1 MPAAKPLLILGTR
14 LLAEEL
20 ADWIADIPGYEV
32 AGFVE
37 NQERD
42 RCALRVAGLPV
53 YWIDELPKFAKTHLF
68 ACGIATTH
76 RVTYLEQ
83 VTALGCKFATL
94 IHPTSRVSSKSTLG
108 AGTLIS
114 PGVQVA
120 SHTRLGRHVFVN
132 RGALIGHHAT
142 IHDYATLQPGANLA
156 GATVIGAATYI
167 GMGAMVL
174 DRIRVGAQSVVGAGS
189 VVTHDVADNVQVQGV
204 PARVV
209 KSGVLGK

>member
-156 GATVIGAATYI
+156 GATVIGAV
-167 GMGAMVL
+167 VL

>member
-1 MPAAKPLLILGTR
+1 MPTAKPLLILGTR

-37 NQERD
+37 NQERE
-42 RCALRVAGLPV
+42 RCALKVAGLPV
-53 YWIDELPKFAKTHLF
+53 HWIDDLGKLTKSHLF

-76 RVTYLEQ
+76 RVTFIEQ
-83 VTALGCKFATL
+83 VTQLGCKFATL
-94 IHPTSRVSSKSTLG
+94 VHPTARVSGKSQLG

-114 PGVQVA
+114 PGVHVA
-120 SHTRLGRHVFVN
+120 SHTRIGRHVFVN

-167 GMGAMVL
+167 GMGAVIL